1 MLDNDAYQGES
12 RALEIAGNL
21 NLVAQGILAGANSG
35 TIRDH
40 NGNKTGIFEINS
52 DAYDLVEDDKTT
64 QWIKQVNKDIREG
77 KI

>member
-1 MLDNDAYQGES
+1 MELNIKIMLDNDAYQGEA

-21 NLVAQGILAGANSG
+21 NLVAQGILAGAHSG

-40 NGNKTGIFEINS
+40 NGNKTGIFEINPNS
-52 DAYDLVEDDKTT
+52 YDFVEDDKTT
-64 QWIKQVNKDIREG
+64 QWIREG